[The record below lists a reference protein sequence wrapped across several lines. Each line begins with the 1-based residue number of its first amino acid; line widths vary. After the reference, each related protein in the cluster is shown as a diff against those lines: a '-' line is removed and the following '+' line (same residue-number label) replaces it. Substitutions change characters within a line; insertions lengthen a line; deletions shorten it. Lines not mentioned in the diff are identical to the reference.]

1 MTRRRAIERPSPIS
15 PFCHLASPSGVCR
28 SKARSK
34 EGCLQSVYPFVY
46 RRRPLDSI
54 MGARWAAPWLL
65 LSQLIFGCSFLL
77 CSAMLCDFESPCSW
91 HFEPPTG
98 DNSFRIVSGTE
109 KSGQSGHYAYFGTS
123 KNEETVAKVVSPF
136 YQHTVTH
143 CKLKFQYRLHGMP
156 RTELVVVLESL
167 PDRSNLTRPP
177 MQLKTFP
184 SKAGL
189 VSKWAEEVVSIGQFP
204 WPMRIRLEAWL
215 NNKRSIAQVDY
226 SADCMID
233 NINLVDCEEEVYQSD
248 TCLSNRTEKYRC
260 QSNKACIEW
269 DQLCDMNVDCYG
281 GEDEDLSAH
290 NCSRVP
296 PSARCNFENGTCG
309 WTSTSDSEF
318 RWRRVNVTH
327 RRRIEKDGDRALAI
341 SDHTMRN
348 SSGHFMYIEP
358 GNSEKMLRAF
368 FTSPRFP
375 PMSKS
380 VGDPSSPFFQ
390 QCRIRFFFHHFGRDW
405 HSVFLFVVSPHGT
418 VRRKIWEGDKSLPT
432 VADQHGYYWHRV
444 SAVIPYQE
452 NDYALQFVAI
462 RMAIFHGNFGLD
474 DISLTPQCFLN
485 GIRPSVE
492 TLWPL
497 NCFLE
502 GGYTDGGLLPTVYNF
517 SSCGAVGAI
526 GPEQGMCDEAY
537 NGTAVEVKV
546 LESRNR
552 QGIQSWKV
560 PTTGEYLLV
569 CERLKKWAPSWLSC
583 FRLVAAGA
591 SGAKLVKDDVSTI
604 RPNGHSGAVVEA
616 AFNLTKGDQLW
627 IAIGQ
632 TGQNPCQTAAA
643 SRGPNMASIVGC
655 SDAFLS
661 RQMGSLDP
669 NDVPA
674 GAGGGATFV
683 ARLNY
688 TGQYMSEL
696 LLVAAGGGGQYASGG
711 PTNDSYGRAATY
723 ARSANSGASLFH
735 GPRLISGGGA
745 GVEYLY
751 SRVPLHSSLDGRL
764 FASGPRGGVCGS
776 STEGFKASGG
786 FGGGGPSCGPAGG
799 GGGGFVGGDGGNFSH
814 GKGGWSFSSAPS
826 AVFKPD
832 QNPRSGYLYIY
843 PCAKQCTHQSICRF
857 VGRTQVCVC
866 PNGQFLNASDAT
878 CQVDEPSSIVPSGK
892 GITSQ
897 EKLFII
903 VIFAFSI
910 VIVACIVAFFIIF
923 RRKCLS
929 RKSDKNGL
937 AVINTAD
944 MPLDQLFTRNF
955 HTEFNPNYEFFGNG
969 DYSLKDLK
977 EIPRCC
983 VILTRALGQGAFGE
997 VFEGTL
1003 IGLCP
1008 DIDGLPVAVKTLPEY
1023 ASEQAQMDFH
1033 MEAVIMSKFQHRN
1046 IVQFHGVCFEKMPR
1060 FIVLELLAG
1069 GDLKTFLRESRP
1081 KEGKPSDLEMF
1092 DLLQIALDV
1101 ARGCKYLEENH
1112 FIHRDIA
1119 ARNCL
1124 LTTKSKSRVVKI
1136 ADFGMARDIYRADYY
1151 RKGGKAML
1159 PVKWMPPE
1167 AFLDGI
1173 FTSKTDVW
1181 SYGVLLW
1188 EIFSLGYMPYPG
1200 RGNQEVMQL
1209 VTAGGR
1215 LECPTGC
1222 PIKIY
1227 QVMTHCWNTIS
1238 ESRPNFDAII
1248 SRLESCMH
1256 DPSILALPLPSV
1268 MKPCLTVDID
1278 PVEQKMLSS
1287 QRDELQQKN
1296 EEVLK
1301 NGSYLV
1307 CAFERMDMEKDPSW
1321 KYLRPPV
1328 DITVSDDKKKYHS
1341 KRSCWIPDPSEG
1353 FVGAR
1358 IRSSKGDQ
1366 AVVVTDNG
1374 IEKTVK
1380 KEELQEMNPP
1390 KFEKAEDMANLTFL
1404 NDASV
1409 LHNLRQRYYSML
1421 IYTYS
1426 GLFCVVIN
1434 PYKNLPIYTESV
1446 IRMYMGRRRSEMP
1459 PHLFAISDEAYRNM
1473 MQGYSQN

>member
-1 MTRRRAIERPSPIS
+1 
-15 PFCHLASPSGVCR
+15 
-28 SKARSK
+28 
-34 EGCLQSVYPFVY
+34 
-46 RRRPLDSI
+46 
-54 MGARWAAPWLL
+54 MGARRASPWLL
-65 LSQLIFGCSFLL
+65 LSQLIVGSSLYL

-91 HFEPPTG
+91 HFEPSSG
-98 DNSFRIVSGTE
+98 DNSFRIVSGTG

-143 CKLKFQYRLHGMP
+143 CKLKFHYRLHGMP
-156 RTELVVVLESL
+156 RTELVIVLESL

-184 SKAGL
+184 SKAGA
-189 VSKWAEEVVSIGQFP
+189 VSKWTEEVVSIGQFP

-215 NNKRSIAQVDY
+215 NNKRSMAQVNY

-269 DQLCDMNVDCYG
+269 DQLCDMNIDCYG

-290 NCSRVP
+290 NCTRVP
-296 PSARCNFENGTCG
+296 QGARCNFENGTCG

-318 RWRRVNVTH
+318 RWIRVNVTH
-327 RRRIEKDGDRALAI
+327 RRRIEKDGDRTFII
-341 SDHTMRN
+341 SDHTTRN

-380 VGDPSSPFFQ
+380 IDEPSSPNFQ
-390 QCRIRFFFHHFGRDW
+390 QCRVRFFFHHFGRDW
-405 HSVFLFVVSPHGT
+405 HSVFLFVVSSHGT

-432 VADQHGYYWHRV
+432 MTDQQGNYWHRV

-452 NDYALQFVAI
+452 SDYALQFVAI

-485 GIRPSVE
+485 GD
-492 TLWPL
+492 
-497 NCFLE
+497 
-502 GGYTDGGLLPTVYNF
+502 GYMGAGKLPTMYNF
-517 SSCGAVGAI
+517 SSCGAVGPV
-526 GPEQGMCDEAY
+526 GPEQSMCDEAY
-537 NGTAVEVKV
+537 NGSALDVKV
-546 LESRNR
+546 LETRNK
-552 QGIQSWKV
+552 QGIQGWKV

-569 CERLKKWAPSWLSC
+569 
-583 FRLVAAGA
+583 AAGA
-591 SGAKLVKDDVSTI
+591 SGAKLTKDDAST
-604 RPNGHSGAVVEA
+604 RRGNGHGGAVVEA

-627 IAIGQ
+627 VAIGQ
-632 TGQNPCQTAAA
+632 TGQNPCQLPVG
-643 SRGPNMASIVGC
+643 SRVSNAVSLPGC
-655 SDAFLS
+655 SEAFLS
-661 RQMGSLDP
+661 RHLVSLDL

-674 GAGGGATFV
+674 GGGGGATFV

-688 TGQYMSEL
+688 TGQQMSEL
-696 LLVAAGGGGQYASGG
+696 LLVAAGGGGQYAFGG
-711 PTNDSYGRAATY
+711 ATNDSYGRAATY

-735 GPRLISGGGA
+735 GSRLISGGGA

-751 SRVPLHSSLDGRL
+751 SRVPLHSLNDGRL
-764 FASGPRGGVCGS
+764 FASGPRGGVC
-776 STEGFKASGG
+776 STTDGIWAPGG

-832 QNPRSGYLYIY
+832 QNPNSGYLYIY
-843 PCAKQCTHQSICRF
+843 PCTKQCSQQSVCRF
-857 VGRTQVCVC
+857 VDRTQVCVC
-866 PNGQFLNASDAT
+866 PNGQLLNSSDST
-878 CQVDEPSSIVPSGK
+878 CHVDGPLSTPPTRT

-897 EKLFII
+897 ERLFII
-903 VIFAFSI
+903 VIFAFTI
-910 VIVACIVAFFIIF
+910 VVVACVVAFFIIF

-929 RKSDKNGL
+929 RISDKKGL
-937 AVINTAD
+937 AIINTAD

-955 HTEFNPNYEFFGNG
+955 HSEFNPNYEFFGNG
-969 DYSLKDLK
+969 DYNLKDLK

-1003 IGLCP
+1003 IGLCS

-1033 MEAVIMSKFQHRN
+1033 MEAVIMSKFRHRN

-1060 FIVLELLAG
+1060 LIVLELLAG

-1268 MKPCLTVDID
+1268 MKPCLTVDVD
-1278 PVEQKMLSS
+1278 PTEQKMLCS
-1287 QRDELQQKN
+1287 QRDETQQKN

-1301 NGSYLV
+1301 NVTGINPDLYPPYQRQSVLFGS
-1307 CAFERMDMEKDPSW
+1307 
-1321 KYLRPPV
+1321 PV
-1328 DITVSDDKKKYHS
+1328 
-1341 KRSCWIPDPSEG
+1341 
-1353 FVGAR
+1353 
-1358 IRSSKGDQ
+1358 Q
-1366 AVVVTDNG
+1366 
-1374 IEKTVK
+1374 
-1380 KEELQEMNPP
+1380 
-1390 KFEKAEDMANLTFL
+1390 EKAHFEVPELGY
-1404 NDASV
+1404 
-1409 LHNLRQRYYSML
+1409 QQPL
-1421 IYTYS
+1421 I
-1426 GLFCVVIN
+1426 
-1434 PYKNLPIYTESV
+1434 
-1446 IRMYMGRRRSEMP
+1446 
-1459 PHLFAISDEAYRNM
+1459 
-1473 MQGYSQN
+1473 

>member
-1 MTRRRAIERPSPIS
+1 
-15 PFCHLASPSGVCR
+15 
-28 SKARSK
+28 
-34 EGCLQSVYPFVY
+34 
-46 RRRPLDSI
+46 
-54 MGARWAAPWLL
+54 MGAWWASPWLL
-65 LSQLIFGCSFLL
+65 LWQLIVGCSFLL

-91 HFEPPTG
+91 HFEPSTG

-109 KSGQSGHYAYFGTS
+109 KSGQSGIHRANYVYIRIDAPAGHYAYFGTS

-143 CKLKFQYRLHGMP
+143 CKLKFHYRLHGMP

-189 VSKWAEEVVSIGQFP
+189 VSKYTFNFPIPPSTGLNFRWTEEVVSIGQFP

-269 DQLCDMNVDCYG
+269 DQLCDMSVDCYG

-290 NCSRVP
+290 NCSKQVFLSTSNCPKSVISGRVP
-296 PSARCNFENGTCG
+296 PGGRCNFENGTCG

-380 VGDPSSPFFQ
+380 VDDPSSPFFQ
-390 QCRIRFFFHHFGRDW
+390 QCRVRFFFHHFGRDW

-418 VRRKIWEGDKSLPT
+418 VRRKIWEGDKSVT
-432 VADQHGYYWHRV
+432 AVADQHGYYWHRV
-444 SAVIPYQE
+444 SAIIPYQE
-452 NDYALQFVAI
+452 ND
-462 RMAIFHGNFGLD
+462 
-474 DISLTPQCFLN
+474 
-485 GIRPSVE
+485 
-492 TLWPL
+492 
-497 NCFLE
+497 
-502 GGYTDGGLLPTVYNF
+502 
-517 SSCGAVGAI
+517 
-526 GPEQGMCDEAY
+526 
-537 NGTAVEVKV
+537 
-546 LESRNR
+546 
-552 QGIQSWKV
+552 
-560 PTTGEYLLV
+560 
-569 CERLKKWAPSWLSC
+569 
-583 FRLVAAGA
+583 LVAAGA
-591 SGAKLVKDDVSTI
+591 SGAKLVKDDVSSA
-604 RPNGHSGAVVEA
+604 RFNGHSGAVVEA

-632 TGQNPCQTAAA
+632 TGQNPCQTATS
-643 SRGPNMASIVGC
+643 SRGLNVVPTVGC

-661 RQMGSLDP
+661 KQMGSLSP

-674 GAGGGATFV
+674 GGGGGATFV

-711 PTNDSYGRAATY
+711 PTNDSYGRAATF

-751 SRVPLHSSLDGRL
+751 SRVPLHSSPDGRL
-764 FASGPRGGVCGS
+764 FASGPR
-776 STEGFKASGG
+776 
-786 FGGGGPSCGPAGG
+786 G

-826 AVFKPD
+826 AVFRPD

-843 PCAKQCTHQSICRF
+843 PCAKQCTQQSVCRF

-866 PNGQFLNASDAT
+866 PDGQFLNASDST
-878 CQVDEPSSIVPSGK
+878 CRADEPSSILPSGGK

-903 VIFAFSI
+903 VIFAFS
-910 VIVACIVAFFIIF
+910 VVVVACVVAFFIIF

-1003 IGLCP
+1003 IGLCS
-1008 DIDGLPVAVKTLPEY
+1008 DIDGLPVAVKR
-1023 ASEQAQMDFH
+1023 
-1033 MEAVIMSKFQHRN
+1033 I
-1046 IVQFHGVCFEKMPR
+1046 
-1060 FIVLELLAG
+1060 
-1069 GDLKTFLRESRP
+1069 
-1081 KEGKPSDLEMF
+1081 
-1092 DLLQIALDV
+1092 
-1101 ARGCKYLEENH
+1101 
-1112 FIHRDIA
+1112 
-1119 ARNCL
+1119 
-1124 LTTKSKSRVVKI
+1124 
-1136 ADFGMARDIYRADYY
+1136 
-1151 RKGGKAML
+1151 
-1159 PVKWMPPE
+1159 
-1167 AFLDGI
+1167 
-1173 FTSKTDVW
+1173 
-1181 SYGVLLW
+1181 
-1188 EIFSLGYMPYPG
+1188 
-1200 RGNQEVMQL
+1200 
-1209 VTAGGR
+1209 
-1215 LECPTGC
+1215 
-1222 PIKIY
+1222 
-1227 QVMTHCWNTIS
+1227 
-1238 ESRPNFDAII
+1238 
-1248 SRLESCMH
+1248 
-1256 DPSILALPLPSV
+1256 
-1268 MKPCLTVDID
+1268 
-1278 PVEQKMLSS
+1278 
-1287 QRDELQQKN
+1287 
-1296 EEVLK
+1296 VLK
-1301 NGSYLV
+1301 NAHSGYAHPQTDFV
-1307 CAFERMDMEKDPSW
+1307 ATW
-1321 KYLRPPV
+1321 KGKPHSEEAGKKPTSLPLR
-1328 DITVSDDKKKYHS
+1328 
-1341 KRSCWIPDPSEG
+1341 R
-1353 FVGAR
+1353 F
-1358 IRSSKGDQ
+1358 Q
-1366 AVVVTDNG
+1366 
-1374 IEKTVK
+1374 
-1380 KEELQEMNPP
+1380 
-1390 KFEKAEDMANLTFL
+1390 KA
-1404 NDASV
+1404 
-1409 LHNLRQRYYSML
+1409 
-1421 IYTYS
+1421 
-1426 GLFCVVIN
+1426 
-1434 PYKNLPIYTESV
+1434 
-1446 IRMYMGRRRSEMP
+1446 
-1459 PHLFAISDEAYRNM
+1459 
-1473 MQGYSQN
+1473 